1 MKIITVVVS
10 LFILTSSFRINA
22 QQTLESTSRH
32 ELKLNLGS
40 AFFTAFPEVSY
51 EYILSQSLSVGS
63 AMGFGFNTDELDE
76 YSFRV
81 TPFARWFFGNSFL
94 TMNQPGKGVFLEGS
108 FAIGTRDNYTYN
120 IIPGNSWADRRI
132 EEFCEPKFSAGLALA
147 LGYKFVSKQN
157 WSAELFL
164 GLGNS
169 FVNYESEE
177 DEYNPKIP
185 FYPRVGISIGRRF

>member
-1 MKIITVVVS
+1 MKK
-10 LFILTSSFRINA
+10 LFVFFLFLVLSSIVHLKA
-22 QQTLESTSRH
+22 QQSLESTPRH
-32 ELKLNLGS
+32 EVKFNLGS
-40 AFFTAFPEVSY
+40 AIFAAFPEVSY
-51 EYILSQSLSVGS
+51 EYILGQGLSVGG

-94 TMNQPGKGVFLEGS
+94 TMKQPAKGIFLEGS
-108 FAIGTRDNYTYN
+108 FAVGTRDSYSYN
-120 IIPGNSWADRRI
+120 TIVGNSWTESYSEKNR
-132 EEFCEPKFSAGLALA
+132 EPKFSAGLALA

-169 FVNYESEE
+169 FVYYESEE
-177 DEYNPKIP
+177 DKYNPKIP
-185 FYPRVGISIGRRF
+185 LYPRIGFSIGKRF